1 MRVLTHVG
9 GDVAERL
16 RQTFPEV
23 EFVEIPSDRE
33 LPPGL
38 TGDALFTSAF
48 GSQNLGHVLERGV
61 RWVHTLGTGVDRF
74 PLGAIDDQ
82 ILTCSRGA
90 SAIPISEWV
99 LAVMLAFEKRLPD
112 SWIFDVPEHWHL
124 SELGGLYGGIVG
136 IVGLGGIG
144 SAVADRAL
152 PFGMRVLGYRRTA
165 APAPRP
171 DIEVVSD
178 LHELLAGSDHV
189 VLCAPATEETR
200 HIIDAAAFSAMKP
213 GVHLVNIARGSLVD
227 QDALRDALDD
237 GIVAM
242 ASLDTVEPEPL
253 PDGHWMYGHPSVRLS
268 PHISWSMPGATELLV
283 QTFVDNVRLFLAGEP
298 LDGVVDLEA
307 GY

>member
-124 SELGGLYGGIVG
+124 SRSSGVSTAGSSGSS
-136 IVGLGGIG
+136 G
-144 SAVADRAL
+144 SAASAVRS
-152 PFGMRVLGYRRTA
+152 RTA
-165 APAPRP
+165 RCRSGCACSATAVPR
-171 DIEVVSD
+171 
-178 LHELLAGSDHV
+178 
-189 VLCAPATEETR
+189 
-200 HIIDAAAFSAMKP
+200 
-213 GVHLVNIARGSLVD
+213 HLRRGPTS
-227 QDALRDALDD
+227 RWCPTCTSCSR
-237 GIVAM
+237 GP
-242 ASLDTVEPEPL
+242 TT
-253 PDGHWMYGHPSVRLS
+253 WCCVRRRPRRRVTS
-268 PHISWSMPGATELLV
+268 SMP
-283 QTFVDNVRLFLAGEP
+283 QHSR
-298 LDGVVDLEA
+298 
-307 GY
+307 